1 MNTNEIKKTL
11 YEVLKGSPVTP
22 GYDIEIWKDAHDV
35 PPENCTSFKVSNQL
49 VY

>member
-1 MNTNEIKKTL
+1 MKPKHITITGLSYDEDDRFL
-11 YEVLKGSPVTP
+11 YRP
-22 GYDIEIWKDAHDV
+22 GRVFDV

>member
-1 MNTNEIKKTL
+1 MEIFPSEYQSLDLNRQEKIF
-11 YEVLKGSPVTP
+11 VRHAS
-22 GYDIEIWKDAHDV
+22 DV

>member
-1 MNTNEIKKTL
+1 MNEKNKKEIVKSMMNV
-11 YEVLKGSPVTP
+11 EFSPCA
-22 GYDIEIWKDAHDV
+22 DIDV